1 VADAGVDYPAA
12 MTVSRRHAPAIV
24 CVGAMLALAVPRL
37 GAVQPMPRG
46 EIVDEVRC
54 AEDADQTYA
63 LYLPSDYTPDRAWNL
78 LLAFHPAARGRTLVE
93 IYRDAAE
100 RYGYV
105 VAASTTSRNG
115 PWDVSARAVR
125 AMSRDVGRRFVID
138 AARIYTTGHSGGA
151 RVAMQVALGGS
162 DIAGVIAS
170 SAGFPDVK
178 PRKTVRF
185 PVFATAGRDDFN
197 YLELRRLDAALT
209 SPHAL
214 AVFDGGHEL
223 PPPAVAMQA
232 IEWLELAAM
241 RDRRRTVDA
250 ALVASLFDRARRRAD
265 QAVDPVERVRATR
278 QLVADFTGLRDVAEA
293 RRQLEAMERDAAVK
307 DAVARERAALE
318 AEARALDEALMIEA
332 RLQTPASRDAA
343 LARLD
348 GLLGGWA
355 RTASATDDTPGRRQ
369 ARRLLGA
376 IAAGAAGRIGDEDY
390 TRLVQRHRWRP

>member
-1 VADAGVDYPAA
+1 MTAA
-12 MTVSRRHAPAIV
+12 TGRRWQRALMAPAV
-24 CVGAMLALAVPRL
+24 AAMLALAAP
-37 GAVQPMPRG
+37 GAGAAQPIPRG

-54 AEDADQTYA
+54 VDDAGETYA

-78 LLAFHPAARGRTLVE
+78 LLAFHPAARGRALVE
-93 IYRDAAE
+93 TYRTAAE

-115 PWDVSARAVR
+115 PWEVSARAVR

-138 AARIYTTGHSGGA
+138 ASRIYVTGHSGGA
-151 RVAMQVALGGS
+151 RVAMQVALGGQ

-185 PVFATAGRDDFN
+185 PVFATAGIDDFN

-214 AVFDGGHEL
+214 EVFDGGHEL
-223 PPPAVAMQA
+223 PPAAVAMRA

-241 RDRRRTVDA
+241 RDGRRAVDA
-250 ALVASLFDRARRRAD
+250 SLVESLFASAQRRAHD
-265 QAVDPVERVRATR
+265 AVDGVEQLRAAR
-278 QLVADFTGLRDVAEA
+278 ALVADFAGLRDVAEA
-293 RRQLEAMERDAAVK
+293 RRRLAAMERDAAVK
-307 DAVARERAALE
+307 DAVSRDRAALDV
-318 AEARALDEALMIEA
+318 EARALDEALAIES
-332 RLQTPASRDAA
+332 RLQSPATRDAA

-348 GLLGGWA
+348 AMLAGWA
-355 RTASATDDTPGRRQ
+355 RAAGAADPTPARHQ

-376 IAAGAAGRIGDEDY
+376 IAAGAAGRVGDEDY